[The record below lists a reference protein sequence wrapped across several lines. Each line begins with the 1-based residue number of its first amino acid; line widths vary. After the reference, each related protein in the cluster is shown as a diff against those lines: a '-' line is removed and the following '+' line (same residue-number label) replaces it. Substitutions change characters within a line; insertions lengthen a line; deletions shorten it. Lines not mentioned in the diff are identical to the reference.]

1 MASFLLP
8 AVVLAALG
16 ALALGGEKKKPA
28 PSPAPPGGGGGGAVP
43 PLPLPGGG
51 SMPLLSCDQ
60 AVTSLPPPMQSTV
73 ATMLSAPKTPE
84 NAAAARKMATVLEST
99 AATSAPIEYRQ
110 PLLVAAQCL
119 RVWADSV
126 GAAPIGMPTPPNL
139 PGGGGGPGGWPL
151 PGGFGSD
158 GGGAPSGAGDLSFPA
173 GVIID
178 KNGVPSSWD
187 GKAPMPGY
195 QSNPLFQWVYT
206 VANGDSPWLIATG
219 AFGPTAPIA
228 RVVELIQNNPVEV
241 LTGRKMQTK
250 GDPMNPNTSGY
261 NFVTLLP
268 GDVLRIPK
276 TWNAWIDQ
284 TGKTRGAAAPWPPPT
299 SFP

>member
-1 MASFLLP
+1 MASILLP

-28 PSPAPPGGGGGGAVP
+28 APVPPGPGGGGGVP
-43 PLPLPGGG
+43 PLPIPGGGGG

-60 AVTSLPPPMQSTV
+60 AVAALPAPMQATV
-73 ATMLSAPKTPE
+73 ATMLSAPKTAE
-84 NAAAARKMATVLEST
+84 NATAARKMATVLEST
-99 AATSAPIEYRQ
+99 AATTAPIEYRQ

-119 RVWADSV
+119 RTWADSV
-126 GAAPIGMPTPPNL
+126 SSGGAVPPIAI
-139 PGGGGGPGGWPL
+139 PGGGGGAWPG
-151 PGGFGSD
+151 PGGFGG
-158 GGGAPSGAGDLSFPA
+158 GGGATGPGDLSFPA

-187 GKAPMPGY
+187 GGVAKPGY

-206 VANGDSPWLIATG
+206 VANGDSPWAIATL
-219 AFGPTAPIA
+219 AFGPSAPIA
-228 RVVELIQNNPVEV
+228 RVVELIQYNPTEV

-250 GDPMNPNTSGY
+250 GDPLNPNTSGY

-276 TWNAWIDQ
+276 TWNAWVDQ
-284 TGKTRGAAAPWPPPT
+284 TGKARHGAAPWPPPT